1 MLKWVKL
8 KGEYLM
14 YKHILFISS
23 AFLIAG
29 CAAKKEEC
37 NVRSKSD
44 FGQLFTKDDIY
55 HNSLVNT
62 QKAQLMAS
70 FETKA
75 LLTATY
81 LNPVFEKRKCRKRFK
96 DNLQDAE
103 YFFVGVYISNSEKHR
118 FNTRGYSLT
127 LNGMKPIEIIELE
140 KDDPLRYEMPMVD
153 NWSSYYKVKFK
164 KSSKNDF
171 SLIFGNDRFGKDI
184 LNYSKGKKPL
194 FQSLIGFG
202 K

>member
-1 MLKWVKL
+1 
-8 KGEYLM
+8 M
-14 YKHILFISS
+14 YKNILLLTTV
-23 AFLIAG
+23 FLIAG
-29 CAAKKEEC
+29 CSAKKEEC
-37 NVRSKSD
+37 NIRDKSD

-81 LNPVFEKRKCRKRFK
+81 LNPVFETRNCEKRFK
-96 DNLQDAE
+96 GNMDDAE
-103 YFFVGVYISNSEKHR
+103 YFFVGIYLSNTDNHE

-127 LNGMKPIEIIELE
+127 LNGLQPIEIEELD

-153 NWSSYYKVKFK
+153 NWSTYYKVKFK
-164 KSSKNDF
+164 KSFKNDF
-171 SLIFGNDRFGKDI
+171 SLIFENDRFGKDI
-184 LNYSKGKKPL
+184 LNYSKGEKPL
-194 FQSLIGFG
+194 FESLINLGR
-202 K
+202 

>member
-1 MLKWVKL
+1 
-8 KGEYLM
+8 M
-14 YKHILFISS
+14 YKKLLLLSA

-29 CAAKKEEC
+29 CSAKKEEC
-37 NVRSKSD
+37 DMRDKSD
-44 FGQLFTKDDIY
+44 FEQLFTKDDIY

-81 LNPVFEKRKCRKRFK
+81 LNPVFERRNCEKRFT
-96 DNLQDAE
+96 NQMQDAE
-103 YFFVGVYISNSEKHR
+103 YFFIGVYISDSEKHE

-127 LNGMKPIEIIELE
+127 LDGLKPIDIEALD
-140 KDDPLRYEMPMVD
+140 KNDPLRYEMPMVD
-153 NWSSYYKVKFK
+153 NWSTYYKVKFK
-164 KSSKNDF
+164 KSLKDDF
-171 SLIFGNDRFGKDI
+171 SLIFENDRFGRDI
-184 LNYSKGKKPL
+184 LSYSKGEKPL
-194 FQSLIGFG
+194 FQSLIGLD

>member
-1 MLKWVKL
+1 
-8 KGEYLM
+8 M
-14 YKHILFISS
+14 YKNILLLTS

-29 CAAKKEEC
+29 CSAKKEEC
-37 NVRSKSD
+37 DIRGKSD

-81 LNPVFEKRKCRKRFK
+81 LNPVFSKRKCKKRFK
-96 DNLQDAE
+96 DNMMDAE
-103 YFFVGVYISNSEKHR
+103 YFFIGIYVSNSEKHE

-127 LNGMKPIEIIELE
+127 LNGLPPIEIKELA

-153 NWSSYYKVKFK
+153 NWSHYYKVKFK
-164 KSSKNDF
+164 TSPKQNF
-171 SLIFGNDRFGKDI
+171 SLIFENDRFGKDI
-184 LNYSKGKKPL
+184 LNYSKGEKPL
-194 FQSLIGFG
+194 FAPLINVDRFRNY
-202 K
+202 